1 MTILELKSSFTH
13 AYRQPAT
20 AIYSLPAN
28 INAPA
33 EDIDT
38 DTHLDITSHL
48 AHGIYLLLSKNNDGN
63 IKYWSLNEP
72 ELIKV
77 NISELTV
84 PLQDTWIRHS
94 VNVFGHY
101 IKQGIEIQSGY
112 DILIWGNLPATAGI
126 TAANALQQI
135 TATALNDQL
144 SNSISIF

>member
-1 MTILELKSSFTH
+1 MTIPELKSAFTY
-13 AYRQPAT
+13 AFRQSAN

-28 INAPA
+28 GNIQAENIDINTQV
-33 EDIDT
+33 DT
-38 DTHLDITSHL
+38 TSHL
-48 AHGIYLLLSKNNDGN
+48 AHGVYLLLSKNNDSN

-77 NISELTV
+77 NINELTV

-94 VNVFGHY
+94 VNVFEHY

-126 TAANALQQI
+126 TAATALQQI

-144 SNSISIF
+144 STNISIF